1 MGFPRRGFVDSLALA
16 AAVLVTI
23 GAVSTQ
29 AATDLRMPITATPI
43 YKGIGGHKSNQML
56 QPPFAP
62 LRSGPKAASRPS
74 RQKQIPGNQ
83 LILIST
89 SLCRFT

>member
-1 MGFPRRGFVDSLALA
+1 MNKNPLLIKRKIAMGFPRRGFVDSLALA

-56 QPPFAP
+56 QPPPAKRKFLA
-62 LRSGPKAASRPS
+62 
-74 RQKQIPGNQ
+74 IN
-83 LILIST
+83 
-89 SLCRFT
+89 